1 MPRLP
6 GQKGNSCTI
15 VDETNTSPAPA
26 SPTWMPK
33 ASSAAQMPAICAAH
47 ENVPASI
54 ATAVARGCEKS
65 AWPCESPEITCAKR
79 PRALRIAIKRA
90 TTTPASTSMKTITS
104 SQISV
109 GRCMTGARATTARAS
124 ATPRTS
130 CSASAVP
137 AIVEAGM
144 LSPASRLRRAS
155 TATRASSPTRAN
167 RTELSRKPMKSAG
180 TTCP

>member
-1 MPRLP
+1 MSGALTPSWKMPRLP

-15 VDETNTSPAPA
+15 VDETKTSPAPA

-90 TTTPASTSMKTITS
+90 TTTAASTSMNAI
-104 SQISV
+104 
-109 GRCMTGARATTARAS
+109 RA
-124 ATPRTS
+124 PR
-130 CSASAVP
+130 SASGGA
-137 AIVEAGM
+137 
-144 LSPASRLRRAS
+144 
-155 TATRASSPTRAN
+155 
-167 RTELSRKPMKSAG
+167 
-180 TTCP
+180 